1 MLRAKTLLAVPP
13 IPTNMAPLAAFP
25 RVAIQRTGC
34 FLSGLSF
41 NKPLMSLICGQHTL
55 DLSRPQV
62 MAILNITPDSFS
74 DGGQYFS
81 SGKVLI
87 DEILRV
93 AENHLAQGASLL
105 DVGGESTRPGAKAV
119 SEQEELDRVIPVVE
133 ALVNNLGALVSVDT
147 SRPQVILESAVKGA
161 GLINDVRALQL
172 EGALVAAAKTG
183 LPVCLMH
190 MQGQPQTMQ
199 NKPQYSDVFTDVS
212 EFLLQRVEVANQ
224 AGISKDKILVD
235 PGFGF
240 GKSLDH
246 NLGLLRLL
254 PDLVAFGYPVLVGLS
269 RKSMLLSITNRAVD
283 QRLAGSLALALLA
296 AQSGAKIIRVHD
308 VAATV
313 DVLKVLAAV
322 NNSSH

>member
-1 MLRAKTLLAVPP
+1 
-13 IPTNMAPLAAFP
+13 
-25 RVAIQRTGC
+25 
-34 FLSGLSF
+34 
-41 NKPLMSLICGQHTL
+41 MSLICGLHNL

-81 SGKVLI
+81 AGKARL
-87 DEILRV
+87 DEILKV
-93 AENHLAQGASLL
+93 AEDYLAQGASIL
-105 DVGGESTRPGAKAV
+105 DVGGESTRPGAQVV

-133 ALVNNLGALVSVDT
+133 ALVSRLGALVSVDT
-147 SRPQVILESAVKGA
+147 SRPQVMIESAAKGA

-172 EGALVAAAKTG
+172 ECALVAAAKTG

-199 NKPQYSDVFTDVS
+199 HKPQYHDVFADVRN
-212 EFLLQRVEVANQ
+212 FLEQRIEVANQ
-224 AGISKDKILVD
+224 AGIPKDKILVD

-240 GKSLDH
+240 GKTLEH
-246 NLGLLRLL
+246 NLALLRQL
-254 PDLVAFGYPVLVGLS
+254 PDLAALGFPVLVGLS
-269 RKSMLLSITNRAVD
+269 RKSMLSQMLNRSVD

-296 AQSGAKIIRVHD
+296 AQSGANIIRVHD

-313 DVLKVLAAV
+313 DVLKVLAVVSNASV
-322 NNSSH
+322 NN